1 MRCPHCGFEDPEEYV
16 YCSEC
21 GQYRNP
27 TPVPGVPVD
36 PFAGSAGAHVP
47 SAAPAI
53 PDPRLAFHDDAPL
66 DEGIGARLIGL
77 EGRVQAQEFALDRP
91 DMRIGR
97 QSDCEIVIPEQ

>member
-27 TPVPGVPVD
+27 TPTPGASAS
-36 PFAGSAGAHVP
+36 PFAGAVGPHASPV
-47 SAAPAI
+47 APAI
-53 PDPRLAFHDDAPL
+53 SDPRLGFPGESPPEDAPA
-66 DEGIGARLIGL
+66 ARLVGL
-77 EGRVQAQEFALDRP
+77 EGRVHAQEFVLNRP

-97 QSDCEIVIPEQ
+97 QSDCEIVI